1 MIGDDNKMSFLMKK
15 KWLLLLLL
23 NMAYA
28 DDIALNFSVS
38 SRTPYQN
45 EAVLLEVNISQIDQS
60 KVMLFKFNP
69 KESQAYLFHQISF
82 KENEAYHHLKHYY
95 RYLIYPKVAGEVTVE
110 FDLTKSITDDDK
122 VAYAISGD
130 RDNVKG
136 LVKEDIRVAVEP
148 LSLTVKATP
157 PQTDLIGR
165 YTLSYRLDRNS
176 TDAYEPVHL
185 HIELQG
191 QGACSTFAF
200 VPERP
205 QYHLFRQEPKQQTFH
220 TTKGTSTK
228 ITWEYALSAK
238 EDFVLPKIVLNAF
251 DPKTEQSYQLIFP
264 EQKIKV
270 NAVPSE
276 KIVDREDY
284 PPSNQSDWSWLGWLF
299 SYLMVF
305 VAGYLTPR
313 DLLKRKVIKER
324 TPEEILQDQISGA
337 KSHKELLKL
346 LLNANQ
352 DEHQEAI
359 HALESVI
366 YHKKKVSLSQIKG
379 MLA

>member
-1 MIGDDNKMSFLMKK
+1 MFDFRYNKCMRKLLLP
-15 KWLLLLLL
+15 LLLLTSL
-23 NMAYA
+23 YA
-28 DDIALNFSVS
+28 DDDIALSFALRNS
-38 SRTPYQN
+38 TPYQN
-45 EAVLLEVNISQIDQS
+45 EGILLDLNITQIDDS

-69 KESQAYLFHQISF
+69 VENVHYKSHQIAF
-82 KENEAYHHLKHYY
+82 KENEAYHHLKQQYQ
-95 RYLIYPKVAGEVTVE
+95 YLIYPKTKGEVKIAFE
-110 FDLTKSITDDDK
+110 LIKSITDDDK

-136 LVKEDIRVAVEP
+136 LVKQDIAVAVDP
-148 LSLTVKATP
+148 ISLEVKALSDGV
-157 PQTDLIGR
+157 DLVGN
-165 YTLSYRLDRNS
+165 YTLNYKLDS
-176 TDAYEPVHL
+176 TTTDAYDPIHL

-200 VPERP
+200 IPERP
-205 QYHLFRQEPKQQTFH
+205 HYHLFTQEPKQRSFH

-228 ITWEYALSAK
+228 IIWDYALSAK
-238 EDFVLPKIVLNAF
+238 EDFVLPKVVLNAF

-264 EQKIKV
+264 EHKIKV

-276 KIVDREDY
+276 KIVDKEDY

-299 SYLMVF
+299 SYLMIF

-324 TPEEILQDQISGA
+324 TPEEILKDQIRGA

-352 DEHQEAI
+352 DEYQEAI

-379 MLA
+379 RLA